1 MSKTT
6 DQRMRELQSAQRPY
20 ASAMQ
25 LPNPVMMWMS
35 HKVNKPSHYKSQIQ
49 FELDTFI
56 CNNILLH
63 SAKYYHLDFT
73 ILLSFHHTTS
83 FMGEC

>member
-1 MSKTT
+1 MKTCMSCN
-6 DQRMRELQSAQRPY
+6 QRRARIWAQRD
-20 ASAMQ
+20 
-25 LPNPVMMWMS
+25 LPNPVMMQMS

-49 FELDTFI
+49 FESDTFI

-83 FMGEC
+83 FMGECWI